1 MSYINRN
8 YDNKENM
15 KAVKLKSLKDKKVF
29 NKEMVYDI
37 AHNNQEKK
45 EIIQAYANI
54 NYDSDYLLAQSV
66 IPTSRDTVLKQ
77 VVHNFQ
83 TNSNIPVL
91 LTVQFVMSLLAGY
104 LLEKQIYAIKDGVSK
119 VYPDIWAVV
128 LAPSGAVKTTSLR
141 IIKDAFGFNPSISS
155 GLESDAAYIE
165 ELTEKNFGMLVRDEF
180 GQHLKEV
187 QNGCGPMAKQR
198 DYYLKTYD
206 GENLE
211 RKTKKGTI
219 TVDKP
224 KIVLL
229 GMTVD
234 ETFYKIMTWESLTDG
249 LAQRFNYTVANKDPE
264 KKILDWLDLD
274 ETKLSYKLSTHFEE
288 IKNLNLHEQ
297 YEITDLAK
305 EIIQSHFK
313 GLFSRYEA
321 IPESFIRR
329 LYWATFKYALVYHI
343 LLCKETPMLDDE
355 DINCA
360 CNYMSIHVKSLK
372 NLLDGIGFSDI
383 EEDMRMIDNA
393 VTKIRAAG
401 KKVDINAIVRHLLR
415 NHKTKYKEAEKT
427 RKMVSCLYV
436 LD

>member
-1 MSYINRN
+1 MPKVN
-8 YDNKENM
+8 
-15 KAVKLKSLKDKKVF
+15 LKSLKKNKSF

-37 AHNNQEKK
+37 AHNNQEQK
-45 EIIQAYANI
+45 EILQAYANI
-54 NYDSDYLLAQSV
+54 NYDSDYLLAQAV

-77 VVHNFQ
+77 TVKNFQ
-83 TNSNIPVL
+83 ENSNIPVL
-91 LTVQFVMSLLAGY
+91 LTVQFVMSLIAGY
-104 LLEKQIYAIKDGVSK
+104 LLEKKIYAIKDGYSK
-119 VYPDIWAVV
+119 VYPDIWAIV

-141 IIKDAFGFNPSISS
+141 IIKEAFGFNPSISS

-165 ELTEKNFGMLVRDEF
+165 ELKDKNYGMLVRDEF

-206 GENLE
+206 GDNLE

-219 TVDKP
+219 TVEKP
-224 KIVLL
+224 RIVLL

-234 ETFYKIMTWESLTDG
+234 ETFYNIMTWESLTDG

-274 ETKLSYKLSTHFEE
+274 ETKLRHKLPDYFEE
-288 IKNLNLHEQ
+288 IKALELHEQ

-305 EIIQSHFK
+305 EIIKSHFK

-329 LYWATFKYALVYHI
+329 LYWATYKYALIYHI
-343 LLCKETPMLDDE
+343 LLCKTSQEIDSE
-355 DINCA
+355 DINYA

-383 EEDMRMIDNA
+383 EEDMKLIDNA
-393 VTKIRAAG
+393 VQKLKQAG
-401 KKVDINAIVRHLLR
+401 KRVDINSVVRLLMK
-415 NHKTKYKEAEKT
+415 NHRTKYKELEKT
-427 RKMVSCLYV
+427 KRMVSCLFV
-436 LD
+436 LE